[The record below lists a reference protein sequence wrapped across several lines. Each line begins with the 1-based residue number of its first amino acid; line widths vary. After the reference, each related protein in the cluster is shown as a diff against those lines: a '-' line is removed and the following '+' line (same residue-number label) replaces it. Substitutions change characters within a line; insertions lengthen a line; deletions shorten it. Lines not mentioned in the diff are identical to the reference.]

1 MRQSA
6 QCSRALV
13 SESIPPKMAEALV
26 LRGQSNRQTMRS
38 AEDGR
43 LWKAR
48 PMRTRRSGKHTVH
61 ARGMLPNLGSGTQK
75 GAKFF
80 FGAVHRPCSALLFTR
95 YRALQIEP
103 GERGPLRPAQT
114 V

>member
-6 QCSRALV
+6 QCSRAL
-13 SESIPPKMAEALV
+13 PKMAEALV

-80 FGAVHRPCSALLFTR
+80 FSVLCTALVPLYYSLGTELYRSSQVSAGR
-95 YRALQIEP
+95 S
-103 GERGPLRPAQT
+103 GPHKQSSRSL
-114 V
+114 